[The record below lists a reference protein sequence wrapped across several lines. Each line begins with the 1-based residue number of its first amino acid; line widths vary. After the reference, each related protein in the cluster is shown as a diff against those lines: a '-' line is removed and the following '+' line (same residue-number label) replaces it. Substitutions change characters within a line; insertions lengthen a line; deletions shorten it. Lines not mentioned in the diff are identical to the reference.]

1 MNFAVNTMNQD
12 DNSREVLKPGH
23 EAQERLS
30 TISRA
35 LSRLEAVVAV
45 KFSLERPAV
54 EVQSRPEEVI
64 TETPAITTIEAAAE
78 MHVGKDGELDI
89 DGIRFHIEEI
99 YSDQPDE
106 IEGERAA

>member
-1 MNFAVNTMNQD
+1 
-12 DNSREVLKPGH
+12 
-23 EAQERLS
+23 
-30 TISRA
+30 
-35 LSRLEAVVAV
+35 
-45 KFSLERPAV
+45 
-54 EVQSRPEEVI
+54 VI
-64 TETPAITTIEAAAE
+64 NKTPAITTIEAAAE